1 MKRETLIETLK
12 FLRKWWL
19 IFAVV
24 IFFVYLMFFDH
35 NSIMVRMD
43 YKQELDSLKTVL
55 NNYKEQ
61 IKSDSIQMEE
71 LKNNRDAVEKYA
83 REKYG
88 YKHPDED
95 VYIIEKIEKNEH

>member
-1 MKRETLIETLK
+1 
-12 FLRKWWL
+12 
-19 IFAVV
+19 
-24 IFFVYLMFFDH
+24 
-35 NSIMVRMD
+35 MVRMD

-61 IKSDSIQMEE
+61 IKSDSIQIEE

-95 VYIIEKIEKNEH
+95 VYIIEKIEKSEQ

>member
-1 MKRETLIETLK
+1 MESIKSIFR

-19 IFAVV
+19 LFAVLL
-24 IFFVYLMFFDH
+24 FFVYLMFFDH

-43 YKQELDSLKTVL
+43 YKHELDSLKAVL
-55 NNYKEQ
+55 QDYKDQ
-61 IKSDSIQMEE
+61 IRKDSLQIEE
-71 LKNNRDAVEKYA
+71 LRNSKSALEKYA

-95 VYIIEKIEKNEH
+95 VFIIKTE